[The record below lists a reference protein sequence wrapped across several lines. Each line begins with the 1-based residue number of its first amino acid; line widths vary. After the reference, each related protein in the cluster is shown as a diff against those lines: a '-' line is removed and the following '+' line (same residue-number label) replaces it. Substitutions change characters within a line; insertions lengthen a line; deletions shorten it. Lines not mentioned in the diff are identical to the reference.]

1 MGTEDEPAQGAGLA
15 LPEAIPELQAGAGAT
30 AAPACSHSSCLCLQE
45 HRTRG
50 EHGHGWL
57 QRASGSLSSMA
68 AFGDNSSSMADVDS
82 GAVTHGKVRTS
93 ATLLSARKFCTETK
107 ILK

>member
-1 MGTEDEPAQGAGLA
+1 MGTEDEPAQGARLA

-50 EHGHGWL
+50 EHGHGGSREL
-57 QRASGSLSSMA
+57 QAASPAWQRLGTIPAAWQMLTQELSLM
-68 AFGDNSSSMADVDS
+68 V
-82 GAVTHGKVRTS
+82 K
-93 ATLLSARKFCTETK
+93 
-107 ILK
+107 